1 LTDELL
7 NFRYKITQ
15 VSNLTYEAWREGAHD
30 DLVLALS
37 LAVWKAEKG
46 LFSVEVDESLVATN
60 TGPFTIS
67 EEDLFTLNG
76 SDLW

>member
-1 LTDELL
+1 MTEELL

-15 VSNLTYEAWREGAHD
+15 ASNLIYESWREGAHD

-46 LFSVEVDESLVATN
+46 LFGVEVDESLVVSN

-67 EEDLFTLNG
+67 EVDLFRL
-76 SDLW
+76 DDP